1 MITTIRLIIAFEC
14 LMTESLI
21 LWFVLV
27 LVFLSGC
34 TPAEGARRTWK
45 VPPSAFSSCG
55 PPGERD
61 VEEERERG
69 KEKERKRETAQE

>member
-1 MITTIRLIIAFEC
+1 
-14 LMTESLI
+14 MTESLI

-27 LVFLSGC
+27 LVSLSGC
-34 TPAEGARRTWK
+34 TPAEGERRTWK

-61 VEEERERG
+61 VEEVGERER
-69 KEKERKRETAQE
+69 ERRRERERER